1 MNIKIKQNEVDEEV
15 TRFIQNARSLSE
27 IARKITNILRKKN
40 KTGETTVIVRMPLK
54 KHKLVE
60 EVIF

>member
-15 TRFIQNARSLSE
+15 NRFIQNARSLSK

-60 EVIF
+60 EVIS